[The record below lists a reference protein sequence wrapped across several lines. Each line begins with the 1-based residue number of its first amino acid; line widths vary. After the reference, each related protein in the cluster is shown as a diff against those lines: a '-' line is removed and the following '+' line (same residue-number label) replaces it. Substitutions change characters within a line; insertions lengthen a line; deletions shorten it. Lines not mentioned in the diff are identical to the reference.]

1 MIDRVDQR
9 LKDWIGSVL
18 EATEVVL
25 SPPGSPTTGQG
36 VSLYLLEFRQTPPAR
51 GTRRPPL
58 QITLRYLVTVWADR
72 PEQAHQLLG
81 KLVFAA
87 LDNSD
92 FEVDPDPLPAATW
105 QAFGLAPRPALVLRV
120 PLRQER
126 PEPAVPLVR
135 VPPALRH
142 AALGSLEGLV
152 LGPGDAPVA
161 NAQVE
166 VPALRRSTRTDVEG
180 RFVFAAL
187 PSEPPVKR
195 LRVQAKGLQAA
206 SDWAAPVGGAG
217 PLVIRLQ
224 ARET

>member
-9 LKDWIGSVL
+9 LKDWIGTVL

-25 SPPGSPTTGQG
+25 SPPGSAATAQG
-36 VSLYLLEFRQTPPAR
+36 VSLYLLELRQTPPAR

-72 PEQAHQLLG
+72 PEQAHHLLG

-87 LDNSD
+87 LANPEFD
-92 FEVDPDPLPAATW
+92 VDPDPLPVATW
-105 QAFGLAPRPALVLRV
+105 QAFGLVPRPALVLGV
-120 PLRQER
+120 PLRHER
-126 PEPAVPLVR
+126 PEPAAPLVR
-135 VPPALRH
+135 VPPVFQH

-166 VPALRRSTRTDVEG
+166 VPALRRSTRTDARG

-187 PSEPPVKR
+187 PSEPRVKR
-195 LRVQAKGLQAA
+195 LRVQAKGLHAA
-206 SDWAAPVGGAG
+206 PDWAATVGGEG